1 MAPDILLLGIALA
14 LAMWL
19 RPWRQLVGG
28 ALLTPLLA
36 CLTLLPWLWALPR
49 LHDMPLHLQLSGA
62 CAVVLMLG
70 WPLAIGVF
78 VVVTLLSGVIA
89 PADVLEL
96 TGQAVWEGVVPATLA
111 VAFGALLRWLT
122 GTHPFIYI
130 LGRAFIGTAL
140 CTFAAGSLS
149 QLVGHEPA
157 HVSASLGLVARWLL
171 AWGDAFM
178 TGMLAAIFVAF
189 KPQWLATWSD
199 TLYLKIGENHSDD

>member
-1 MAPDILLLGIALA
+1 MAPELLLLGVALLLA
-14 LAMWL
+14 LGL
-19 RPWRQLVGG
+19 RPWRQLTGG

-49 LHDMPLHLQLSGA
+49 LHGMPLQLQLSGA

-70 WPLAIGVF
+70 WPLAVGVF
-78 VVVTLLSGVIA
+78 MIVALLSGLIA
-89 PADVLEL
+89 PAESAVLI
-96 TGQAVWEGVVPATLA
+96 GQAAWEGVVPASLA

-140 CTFAAGSLS
+140 CTFLAGSLS
-149 QLVGHEPA
+149 QLAGHEPA
-157 HVSASLGLVARWLL
+157 NISAGLGLVARWLL

-199 TLYLKIGENHSDD
+199 TLYLKIGKNHSND